1 MSDTYTSLPQLTLLQ
16 AAQGLPGVFAEQ
28 EAGISRR
35 HVGITGHPLLIA
47 LARPTIARMA
57 QARTDNNVQAYDQ
70 ARDNFLA
77 AMSTATALDVLDAH
91 DVGQKLP
98 AQFKNV
104 AKTRISGHV
113 LGLLGLAYLTSA
125 LRPKDDGRNRGNE
138 VADPRAYVQAV
149 QASQS
154 VPVRLSLLDSAPER
168 VVAGSP
174 VANQIVQRVT
184 SGSIL

>member
-1 MSDTYTSLPQLTLLQ
+1 MSETYTSLPQITLLQ

-28 EAGISRR
+28 EAGISRK

-125 LRPKDDGRNRGNE
+125 LRPKDDGRYRGNE
-138 VADPRAYVQAV
+138 VTDPRAYVQAV
-149 QASQS
+149 QASQG
-154 VPVRLSLLDSAPER
+154 VPMRLPLLNSAPER
-168 VVAGSP
+168 VVAGGP
-174 VANQIVQRVT
+174 VTNQIVQRVA
-184 SGSIL
+184 GGPVL